1 MIAKTT
7 AMIPLLE
14 RAVKLGMAT
23 DQEIA
28 FFKAWEEYSVLLMR
42 IDLVQAP
49 DIERPVKSV

>member
-1 MIAKTT
+1 
-7 AMIPLLE
+7 MIPLLE